1 MSTIKVNELS
11 TYSGTDISIE
21 TGKTVLLSG
30 TANISGA
37 ASQFKMTDVVQGDIL
52 YGSAAD
58 TLSRLAPGT
67 SGQVLTTAGAD
78 ANPTWEAVAGG
89 GKVLQVVQG
98 TVLDDTQST
107 TSASFVDMSPSLT
120 ATITPAAT
128 TSKILV
134 NFVVTTGANE
144 GWHAFYRIMRD
155 STAIGIGV
163 ANGSRKQATFE
174 VSTGAIAIATTGSMN
189 YLDSPSTTSATVYK
203 IQWATESAGT
213 IYLNRSHTWTDSSNW
228 MTGIS
233 TITLMEIGA

>member
-1 MSTIKVNELS
+1 MASTIKVNTLDTQTGTEVALAATKKITGDNTQFKITGGSNLNHLS
-11 TYSGTDISIE
+11 TDGSGNLTW
-21 TGKTVLLSG
+21 V
-30 TANISGA
+30 
-37 ASQFKMTDVVQGDIL
+37 
-52 YGSAAD
+52 
-58 TLSRLAPGT
+58 AP
-67 SGQVLTTAGAD
+67 
-78 ANPTWEAVAGG
+78 PAGG

-107 TSASFVDMSPSLT
+107 ASASFVDMSPSLT

-128 TSKILV
+128 SSKILV

-144 GWHAFYRIMRD
+144 GWHAFYRILRGA
-155 STAIGIGV
+155 TPIGIGV
-163 ANGSRKQATFE
+163 ANGSRKQATME
-174 VSTGAIAIATTGSMN
+174 VSTGAIAIATPGSMN

-233 TITLMEIGA
+233 TITLMEIGV